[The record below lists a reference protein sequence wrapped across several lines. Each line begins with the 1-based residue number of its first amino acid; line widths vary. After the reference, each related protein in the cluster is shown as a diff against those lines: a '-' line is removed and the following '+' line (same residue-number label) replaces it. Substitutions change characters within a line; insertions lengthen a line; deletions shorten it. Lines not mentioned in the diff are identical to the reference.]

1 MKRKIMMVAGEA
13 SGDLH
18 GASLVKELRILL
30 PEIEIIG
37 MGGMRMAQEGVHL
50 LAHCSESSVVGSVE
64 VLASAEAIVRSFFSL
79 YQALKREHPDLL
91 ILIDFPDFNLLLGRL
106 ARRRRIPIIYYIG
119 PQIWAWRSGRLKT
132 IGRLVDKVL
141 VILPFEEALYR
152 KAGMD
157 AHFVGHPLL
166 DRVKPTLSR
175 EKVRSLLGVSE
186 GKTLIGLMPGS
197 RLGEVKRHLPLMMK
211 AAALLYAKDPHLS
224 FAISQAESIDN
235 EAMAALL
242 SRHGRKWTVWKGR
255 PYELMNAADFL
266 ILASGTATLEAGMLG
281 IPMIIVYRL
290 SWLSATLGRA
300 LMRVKHLGLINL
312 VLGREVVPEL
322 LQSRASPGRVAEMV
336 QELLQDLP
344 RRKAMSQEL
353 LSVRS
358 MLGEEGASRRAA
370 SHIADFLQSLST
382 A

>member
-1 MKRKIMMVAGEA
+1 
-13 SGDLH
+13 
-18 GASLVKELRILL
+18 
-30 PEIEIIG
+30 
-37 MGGMRMAQEGVHL
+37 
-50 LAHCSESSVVGSVE
+50 
-64 VLASAEAIVRSFFSL
+64 
-79 YQALKREHPDLL
+79 
-91 ILIDFPDFNLLLGRL
+91 
-106 ARRRRIPIIYYIG
+106 
-119 PQIWAWRSGRLKT
+119 
-132 IGRLVDKVL
+132 
-141 VILPFEEALYR
+141 
-152 KAGMD
+152 
-157 AHFVGHPLL
+157 
-166 DRVKPTLSR
+166 
-175 EKVRSLLGVSE
+175 VRSLLGVSE

-242 SRHGRKWTVWKGR
+242 SRHGRKWMVWKGR